1 MQSTNLITPLLDR
14 RGLLKWA
21 TGGIGAVALA
31 SLLQRDGLARAA
43 TSSAASASSAASVH
57 FPPRAKRVIHIIATG
72 GVSQVDS
79 FDYKPELAKRH
90 GQSLGGGEK
99 PDV

>member
-1 MQSTNLITPLLDR
+1 MRMSFVSPLIDR

-21 TGGIGAVALA
+21 TGGIGSVALA
-31 SLLQRDGLARAA
+31 SLLQRESLAAVGGDPKLAA
-43 TSSAASASSAASVH
+43 TH

-79 FDYKPELAKRH
+79 FDYKPELAKKH
-90 GQSLGGGEK
+90 GQPLGGSEK
-99 PDV
+99 PDVFFGK